1 MRRGLFVAS
10 KISGFA
16 VSNGNGR
23 MHPSKKM
30 NAAELDDHE
39 KGKLFVGGLSW
50 ETTQENLQRYFGRYG
65 EVIDCVVMKNNETGR
80 SRGFGFVTF
89 ADPDNVD
96 RALENGPHTL
106 DGRTIDPK
114 PCNPRSL
121 HKPKRT
127 GGYPKVFL
135 GGLPPNITE
144 TDLRSFFS
152 RYGNVME
159 VVIMY
164 DQEKKKSRGFGFL
177 SFENEP
183 AVERATAEH
192 FVNISGKQVEIKKA
206 EPRDGS
212 GNNNSM
218 NADSYQWGSPQAPPM
233 GNGQMGGPPINMQS
247 NMMQGY
253 QGWGASQPQQ
263 GYGGYG
269 ASAGAANAY
278 QGWGAPPPQ
287 QWGNYNATPQQT
299 QGYGG
304 YDMYNSS
311 GAGSAGGYGSGN
323 WNSWNMPPNTGSTG
337 SAEMYSRPQSG
348 PAAGPAGSAGPTAGG
363 PSKPGSEYGGGSAY
377 GSGAAGGYGG
387 YYQNEQNTAAAY
399 NRPRSAYGGGND
411 ASSQPP
417 YPAF

>member
-1 MRRGLFVAS
+1 
-10 KISGFA
+10 
-16 VSNGNGR
+16 
-23 MHPSKKM
+23 MHPTQKM
-30 NAAELDDHE
+30 NPAELEEDHE

-50 ETTQENLQRYFGRYG
+50 ETTQENLQRYFSRYG

-80 SRGFGFVTF
+80 SRGFGFVTY
-89 ADPDNVD
+89 ADPNNVD
-96 RALENGPHTL
+96 RALENGPHML

-127 GGYPKVFL
+127 GGFPKVFL

-144 TDLRSFFS
+144 TDLRSYFG

-177 SFENEP
+177 SFENDS
-183 AVERATAEH
+183 AIDRATAEH
-192 FVNISGKQVEIKKA
+192 FVNINGKQVEIKKA

-218 NADSYQWGSPQAPPM
+218 NADSYQWGSPQGAPM
-233 GNGQMGGPPINMQS
+233 GNGQMGGPPINMPMGSS

-269 ASAGAANAY
+269 TPSNASNTTY
-278 QGWGAPPPQ
+278 QGWGATP
-287 QWGNYNATPQQT
+287 QWGNYPPNATPQPT

-304 YDMYNSS
+304 YDMYNTTTS
-311 GAGSAGGYGSGN
+311 SAGYASGN
-323 WNSWNMPPNTGSTG
+323 WSSWNMPPNSG
-337 SAEMYSRPQSG
+337 SAGSGADMYSRPQSG
-348 PAAGPAGSAGPTAGG
+348 PTAPPTGSGPGGPNN
-363 PSKPGSEYGGGSAY
+363 PSKPGSDYS
-377 GSGAAGGYGG
+377 GYGAG
-387 YYQNEQNTAAAY
+387 AYNYYPNEQTSTYN
-399 NRPRSAYGGGND
+399 NRPRSAYGGNEG
-411 ASSQPP
+411 SSQPP